1 MLAKRHQTVHLSFIS
16 TDLPFW
22 NTIEAKALL
31 FQNDRE
37 RFHLLLNQQN
47 LPQSIVAEAEPDKLQ
62 QGIFW
67 LDISPYQ
74 VSMTMQ
80 SNGRLSYRHFWQRGI
95 YGVSRYCLNSEL
107 NSESNFSS
115 QSLVLRN
122 FTHSLEVNS
131 DPLPRIV
138 RIEYE
143 IWSAQLNLGSYI
155 LHLEI
160 N

>member
-1 MLAKRHQTVHLSFIS
+1 MLANRHQTVNLSFIS

-22 NTIEAKALL
+22 NTIEAKASM
-31 FQNDRE
+31 FQNDHE
-37 RFHLLLNQQN
+37 RFHLLLNQQH
-47 LPQSIVAEAEPDKLQ
+47 LPQSIVAEAELDKLQ
-62 QGIFW
+62 QGMFW

-80 SNGRLSYRHFWQRGI
+80 SNGRLSYRHFWEKGI
-95 YGVSRYCLNSEL
+95 YGVSRYCLNPEP
-107 NSESNFSS
+107 NFPS

-122 FTHSLEVNS
+122 FTRSLEVKN
-131 DPLPRIV
+131 DPFPRIV

-143 IWSAQLNLGSYI
+143 IWSAQLNLGTYI